1 MDGRVGVDSD
11 VGTAEF
17 HPFLK
22 PGFPQNTSINE
33 GKKKKKRVTYIPLKI
48 ILA

>member
-33 GKKKKKRVTYIPLKI
+33 GKKKRVTYIPLKI

>member
-17 HPFLK
+17 HLFLK
-22 PGFPQNTSINE
+22 PGFPQNTSINQE
-33 GKKKKKRVTYIPLKI
+33 KKRVTYIPLKI